1 MPPAPRDVAFR
12 ARTAAFDFAGASDPD
27 SVAALVTRVAPRA
40 VVVTHGEPGTVRDLK
55 QVLVRALAA
64 GRADVRAPTKG
75 EAVPLHAGTCA
86 LPLELPPVT
95 LGSLRM
101 RAVGN
106 YEVAFA
112 TGVLRMEGSGV
123 QAGATGGAGPK
134 GEGAGAGAGVAANGG
149 PQPGRADEALPRLVV
164 LGSEEEAG
172 EAAGGVFIGDVK
184 LSELRRVCMKII
196 HDMM

>member
-134 GEGAGAGAGVAANGG
+134 GEGARA
-149 PQPGRADEALPRLVV
+149 GRA
-164 LGSEEEAG
+164 
-172 EAAGGVFIGDVK
+172 
-184 LSELRRVCMKII
+184 LRRTGDPNRGVPMRHCPGWWCWAVRRRRGRRPGGCSSGT
-196 HDMM
+196 